1 MRIVATDTI
10 VSRLTFETLLPV
22 FPTGESARQGA
33 GLTLG
38 MRAQFTMRKEG
49 LLSRARTACT
59 GQLRSKLYAS
69 PNHCSGR

>member
-1 MRIVATDTI
+1 VRIVATDTI

-49 LLSRARTACT
+49 LSAHGLHRAAQEQAKRVA
-59 GQLRSKLYAS
+59 QPLLWKVE
-69 PNHCSGR
+69 